1 MSKMSKA
8 IAVLGVVAGLGV
20 AALPLSTY
28 AAGSSASKNGQ
39 VQVQVEGAI
48 AIDIVEPTAANAS
61 GITLTDGL
69 LNLGSLKV
77 NGDPATGAMGVRVAT
92 NNASG
97 YTLQI
102 KAASTTDM
110 VGSDAA
116 QGFTIPTNAAVAK
129 GTAGWAYKGGDVT
142 ANTAISTT
150 AATLKTTNAA
160 LTGTA
165 VDGKA
170 TDTTD
175 VTFTVAADNTTHEG
189 TYTGTVVFT
198 ATAND

>member
-48 AIDIVEPTAANAS
+48 AINIVDPETDNAE
-61 GITLTDGL
+61 GITLTNGL
-69 LNLGSLKV
+69 LDLGTLKV
-77 NGDPATGAMGVRVAT
+77 NGAPATGAMGVQVAT
-92 NNASG
+92 NNATG

-102 KAASTTDM
+102 KAATTADM
-110 VGSDAA
+110 VGSGDAA
-116 QGFTIPTNAAVAK
+116 GSVIPANAAVAA
-129 GTAGWAYKGGDVT
+129 GTAGWAYKGGGVT

-150 AATLKTTNAA
+150 AAQLKKTTTAP
-160 LTGTA
+160 TGTA

-170 TDTTD
+170 SEVTD
-175 VTFTVAADNTTHEG
+175 VTFTVAADSTTTEG
-189 TYTGTVVFT
+189 TYTGTVVFM